1 MNLKMGHILVVM
13 QIRFL
18 LMTKLNV
25 GCGWRN
31 FGEEWTHVDGGDY
44 EHLDHTD
51 IFLTSHEDNSA
62 DIIYCSHTIE
72 YFDREEVTDLLVGWY
87 RVLKPGGTLR
97 LAVPDFSSM
106 SWLYQQGKIKLEQ
119 ILGPLYGKMKMGDQT
134 IYHKTVYD
142 YASLSKL
149 LTECGFRDVF
159 EYEWRETDHA
169 EHDDHSQAYIPHMD
183 KDNGVL
189 ISLNVEAKK

>member
-1 MNLKMGHILVVM
+1 
-13 QIRFL
+13 
-18 LMTKLNV
+18 
-25 GCGWRN
+25 
-31 FGEEWTHVDGGDY
+31 
-44 EHLDHTD
+44 
-51 IFLTSHEDNSA
+51 
-62 DIIYCSHTIE
+62 
-72 YFDREEVTDLLVGWY
+72 
-87 RVLKPGGTLR
+87 
-97 LAVPDFSSM
+97 
-106 SWLYQQGKIKLEQ
+106 LYQQGEIKLEQ

-134 IYHKTVYD
+134 IYHKIVYD

-169 EHDDHSQAYIPHMD
+169 DHDDHSQAYIPHMD

>member
-1 MNLKMGHILVVM
+1 
-13 QIRFL
+13 
-18 LMTKLNV
+18 MTKLNV

-31 FGEEWTHVDGGDY
+31 FGEEWTHIDGGDY
-44 EHLDHTD
+44 EHLDHKD
-51 IFLTSHEDNSA
+51 IFLNEQ
-62 DIIYCSHTIE
+62 E
-72 YFDREEVTDLLVGWY
+72 
-87 RVLKPGGTLR
+87 
-97 LAVPDFSSM
+97 
-106 SWLYQQGKIKLEQ
+106 GKITLDQ
-119 ILGPLYGKMKMGDQT
+119 ILGPLYGKMQMDDQT

-149 LTECGFRDVF
+149 LTDCGFRDVA

-169 EHDDHSQAYIPHMD
+169 DHDDHSQAYIPHMD